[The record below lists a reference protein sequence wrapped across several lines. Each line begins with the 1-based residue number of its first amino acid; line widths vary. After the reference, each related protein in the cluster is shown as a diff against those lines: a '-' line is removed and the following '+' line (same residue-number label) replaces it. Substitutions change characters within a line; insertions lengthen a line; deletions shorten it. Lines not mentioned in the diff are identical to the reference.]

1 MPHKHAN
8 PTVLIATPFQEDYQ
22 ALCRILDAS
31 PECRWLVRFAPTCQE
46 AWLVLHQEQVDAV
59 IAECEFPDGLGWK
72 ELLEEVQNMGGFPP
86 LIVASRVADERLW
99 AEVLNHGVYD
109 LLIKPFDGEETRR
122 VLAMA
127 MRQAQH
133 ARHAWE
139 RRDRPVNVL
148 SGVRA

>member
-22 ALCRILDAS
+22 DLCRILDAS
-31 PECRWLVRFAPTCQE
+31 PECHWRVRFAPTCQE
-46 AWLVLHQEQVDAV
+46 AWLALHREQVDAV
-59 IAECEFPDGLGWK
+59 IAECDFPDGLSWK
-72 ELLEEVQNMGGFPP
+72 ELLEEVHNMGGFPP

-99 AEVLNHGVYD
+99 AGVLNLGVYD

-122 VLAMA
+122 VLASA

-133 ARHAWE
+133 ARHAGE
-139 RRDRPVNVL
+139 RRAKPLHVL
-148 SGVRA
+148 NGTPA